1 MYSYLQASDTQP
13 LFSQLFISVNNIVS
27 SWSVGNHGDRVS
39 DLLLDEF
46 DVFSAILRKILIV
59 LYSTDIAFPSWKL
72 LDHRFCFLKSGCG
85 REVCSNLSV
94 DIVSNT
100 NRDLIQ
106 IAKYVKYCKCHICS
120 TLKTAAVFRCNTVI
134 PSHTSRTSSG
144 SAVFSAIT
152 TASSKL
158 VSLFSE
164 NLGNKCTGTYCAGI
178 SLAYNNNLLE
188 AHLLRLHHML
198 PVWKKR

>member
-1 MYSYLQASDTQP
+1 MYSYSQASDTQP

-27 SWSVGNHGDRVS
+27 SWSVGNHSDRVS

-59 LYSTDIAFPSWKL
+59 LDSTDITFPSWKL

-85 REVCSNLSV
+85 REVCGNLSV

-106 IAKYVKYCKCHICS
+106 ISQNIQYCKSNVCS
-120 TLKTAAVFRCNTVI
+120 SLETASVFGSNTV
-134 PSHTSRTSSG
+134 SDG
-144 SAVFSAIT
+144 
-152 TASSKL
+152 L
-158 VSLFSE
+158 
-164 NLGNKCTGTYCAGI
+164 
-178 SLAYNNNLLE
+178 
-188 AHLLRLHHML
+188 
-198 PVWKKR
+198 